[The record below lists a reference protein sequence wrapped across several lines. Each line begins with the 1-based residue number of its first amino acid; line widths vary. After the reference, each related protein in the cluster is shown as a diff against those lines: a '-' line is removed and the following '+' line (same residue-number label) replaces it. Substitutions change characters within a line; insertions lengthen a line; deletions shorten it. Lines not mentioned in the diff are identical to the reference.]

1 MSPSCVTGP
10 REDARGLLELRV
22 TGLGVIDEIAFQ
34 TNLLALN
41 AGVEAARAG
50 ESGKGFSVVA
60 SEVRSLAQRASDS
73 AREIKALEAERA
85 QEVTSYIMVVYVSFM
100 VYLMIILVLANTF
113 VPAIADSASATGGEG
128 MSIGNLQVRNLN
140 EVWISTIFLYSVIV
154 QSIGNGMAAG
164 FMSTGKL
171 YSAFNRSSM
180 LLFVGWLIFEVM
192 GIATSVISP
201 GTIS

>member
-1 MSPSCVTGP
+1 MSTQISWGISFSEVLGMFTERVRSPIVT
-10 REDARGLLELRV
+10 RAVRMV
-22 TGLGVIDEIAFQ
+22 DEANRAGGRISDI
-34 TNLLALN
+34 LLA
-41 AGVEAARAG
+41 
-50 ESGKGFSVVA
+50 A
-60 SEVRSLAQRASDS
+60 SFD